1 MTPEQG
7 IAIAATG
14 VVGLLSFFLRSA
26 FATIT
31 TRLDRLEAGL
41 VELIAEMRA
50 NNVIGNTNASEIQI
64 LRQRQHD
71 ISNELQLVKAIQ
83 KRCKH
88 CNGDV

>member
-1 MTPEQG
+1 MTPEQI

-41 VELIAEMRA
+41 VELIAEMRT
-50 NNVIGNTNASEIQI
+50 GNLQNSVNTSEIAI
-64 LRQRQHD
+64 LRQRFHD
-71 ISNELQLVKAIQ
+71 LSSELQSHKFIID
-83 KRCKH
+83 KCKQ
-88 CNGDV
+88 CQGK